1 LRSACTGMFVISA
14 LTKPTS
20 SPTAT
25 TPSTRPWNVGRAGL
39 WLFTKLAGSPLEVPT
54 SMPKPDTENVTTS
67 EAVGTTA
74 PLASTTATWVTRT
87 RHQKSACA
95 LQHGGLCCTDIIRL
109 LLLPPQQ
116 HLDVG
121 DVLTACHKALPHAVF
136 HRYGQR
142 CRGACGI
149 TPLLRHHGAVGVRN
163 SKDTPLLPGDCAPR
177 LSATGTHT
185 HTHTH
190 THTQYRTGY

>member
-1 LRSACTGMFVISA
+1 MFVISA

-54 SMPKPDTENVTTS
+54 SMPGPDTENVTTS

-87 RHQKSACA
+87 RHAKKAHVLYSMEVSVVRISFAYCSS
-95 LQHGGLCCTDIIRL
+95 
-109 LLLPPQQ
+109 LPNN
-116 HLDVG
+116 
-121 DVLTACHKALPHAVF
+121 TWM
-136 HRYGQR
+136 
-142 CRGACGI
+142 
-149 TPLLRHHGAVGVRN
+149 
-163 SKDTPLLPGDCAPR
+163 
-177 LSATGTHT
+177 
-185 HTHTH
+185 
-190 THTQYRTGY
+190 